1 MKILLVNQKTSLNR
15 GDMAIYNETLR
26 LLRRSF
32 PESCIVMTLRGR
44 EEENSFPDCTI
55 INSLESW
62 VVSVDSSG
70 QEKFTSP
77 LQRIVDI
84 IRLMFFVIYYRMSGR
99 KIRCFFDYKKQAF
112 LDACASADF
121 VLGCGGGYL
130 YDEYDSPQS
139 VFSEL
144 IRLFAWDMFVLGEML
159 VPLAIGKPLVLL
171 PQSIGPLRT
180 RLKKHIISW
189 IVRKANLTFVR
200 ERESLY
206 LLQKLGCSQRAMYMP
221 DLAFGLPE
229 GDRELAEILLK
240 RAGLDRARYS
250 FCVGI
255 TAIDWGAQ
263 QRGFYRQAMYE
274 QSLVACIDEITC
286 QGGAV
291 VLFAQCATLLPAWND
306 RIVNRRL
313 KAAARDPQHVYLVE
327 DLPEPEQLQSLYG
340 LMNYFVAT
348 RMHSAILA
356 MNAGVPVIT
365 IGYLHKSRGIMREAN
380 LAEWCFDIGT
390 VTPGELVRGFHR
402 LRLLTVQDQAQKYVA
417 FAVRSKKALVVLL
430 QLVIER
436 RAYCVH

>member
-70 QEKFTSP
+70 
-77 LQRIVDI
+77 
-84 IRLMFFVIYYRMSGR
+84 
-99 KIRCFFDYKKQAF
+99 QAF

-240 RAGLDRARYS
+240 RAGFDRARYS
-250 FCVGI
+250 FCVGM
-255 TAIDWGAQ
+255 TAIDWSAQ

>member
-1 MKILLVNQKTSLNR
+1 MKILLVNQKTPLNR
-15 GDMAIYNETLR
+15 GDMAIYKEALR
-26 LLRRSF
+26 LLRHYFAESHIMMTLRDPKEGISF
-32 PESCIVMTLRGR
+32 PE
-44 EEENSFPDCTI
+44 CTI
-55 INSLESW
+55 ISSLDSW
-62 VVSVDSSG
+62 AISVYSSSR
-70 QEKFTSP
+70 EKFTS
-77 LQRIVDI
+77 LKIVMDI
-84 IRLMFFVIYYRMSGR
+84 IRVVLFIVYYRLTGQKMR
-99 KIRCFFDYKKQAF
+99 FFFDYKKQAF
-112 LDACASADF
+112 LDACVSADF

-130 YDEYDSPQS
+130 YDEYDSPLS
-139 VFSEL
+139 IFDEL
-144 IRLFAWDMFVLGEML
+144 NQLFFWDVFVLGEML

-240 RAGLDRARYS
+240 RAGFDRARYS
-250 FCVGI
+250 FCVGM
-255 TAIDWGAQ
+255 TAIDWSAQ